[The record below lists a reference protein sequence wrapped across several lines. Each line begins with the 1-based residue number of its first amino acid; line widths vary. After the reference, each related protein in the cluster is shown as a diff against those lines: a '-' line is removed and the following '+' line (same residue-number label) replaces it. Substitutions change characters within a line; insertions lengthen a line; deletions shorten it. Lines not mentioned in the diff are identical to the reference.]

1 MALPD
6 SFLDELVA
14 RCDIVETVR
23 RYVPLKKSG
32 SNYFGLCPFHNEKT
46 PSFSVSPDKQIFHCF
61 GCGEG
66 GGVIQFVMK
75 IENLP
80 FLDAVRM
87 LAESAGMQMPSDRE
101 QSDEQRRA
109 RERMLSMNREAAR
122 WFHSLLWQKQGEAAL
137 AYFARRGLSKKTVT
151 TFGLGCSED
160 SWDSLLKHLTGLGYR
175 PGEIEKAG
183 LAVRGSGGGLYDRF
197 RGRVMF
203 PIIDVRGNVVG
214 FGGRVLDDSKP
225 KYLNSPETPVFHKNR
240 NLFALNIAKKS
251 KMGRLIL
258 AEGYM
263 DVIALHQ
270 AGFDC
275 AVASLGTALTD
286 EQAKLMTRYVKEVVI
301 CYDSDGA
308 GQKAAQR
315 AIDILNRAGLEVRV
329 LRVPGAK
336 DPDEYIKQNG
346 SEAFGLLLKK
356 PQTDGEY
363 RIAQLAAQYDLG
375 QDDGRIA
382 FLKAAVSMLSAM
394 PSRIEREI
402 YARGAARLAGISE
415 NAILT
420 EIERAMAQ
428 NRRRQKRETEKK
440 ALQPLRQVQPQERDL
455 RYQNPRSALCEEK
468 LLALVLQDQDFLDK
482 ARAKIAPEAFSSDFL
497 AKIYRKAVERRAQGL
512 EPSAAAC
519 MAGLQESEIRH
530 LSGVL
535 AEAVRSREPEKEM
548 DDYIG
553 TILFEYQKRTA
564 QDGDDLLRAA
574 ASRRREHEGG

>member
-14 RCDIVETVR
+14 RSDIVDIVQ

-32 SNYFGLCPFHNEKT
+32 SNYFGLCPFHNEKS

-66 GGVIQFVMK
+66 GGVIQFIMK
-75 IENLP
+75 IEGLP
-80 FLDAVRM
+80 FLDAVRL
-87 LAESAGMQMPSDRE
+87 LADRAGMQMPSDQE

-109 RERMLSMNREAAR
+109 RERMLAMNRETAR
-122 WFHSLLWQKQGEAAL
+122 YFHGLLQRGAEAQ
-137 AYFARRGLSKKTVT
+137 AYFARRGLSKRTVT
-151 TFGLGCSED
+151 NFGLGWAEN
-160 SWDSLLKHLTGLGYR
+160 SWDGLLKHLTGLGYR
-175 PGEIEKAG
+175 PAEIEKAG
-183 LAVRGSGGGLYDRF
+183 LAVRGGSGGLYDRF

-203 PIIDVRGNVVG
+203 PIIDVRGNVIG

-225 KYLNSPETPVFHKNR
+225 KYLNSPDTPVFHKNR
-240 NLFALNIAKKS
+240 NLFAMNIAKKS
-251 KMGRLIL
+251 KQGRLIL

-275 AVASLGTALTD
+275 AVASLGTSLTE
-286 EQAKLMTRYVKEVVI
+286 EQARLMTRYAKEVVI
-301 CYDSDGA
+301 CYDSDEA

-315 AIDILNRAGLEVRV
+315 AIDILNRAGMEVRV
-329 LRVPGAK
+329 LRIPGAK
-336 DPDEYIKQNG
+336 DPDEYIRENG

-363 RIAQLAAQYDLG
+363 RIAQLAAKFDLT

-382 FLKAAVSMLSAM
+382 FLKAAVTVLAAM
-394 PSRIEREI
+394 PNRIEREI
-402 YARGAARLAGISE
+402 YTRTAAHLAGLSESAVLAEVDRAAARSS
-415 NAILT
+415 
-420 EIERAMAQ
+420 R
-428 NRRRQKRETEKK
+428 RRRQETERK

-468 LLALVLQDQDFLDK
+468 LLALVLQDQEFLDK
-482 ARAKIAPEAFSSDFL
+482 AREKVRPDAFSSDFL
-497 AKIYRKAVERRAQGL
+497 AKIYQKAIERRMQGL

-519 MAGLQESEIRH
+519 MADLPESEVRH

-535 AEAVRSREPEKEM
+535 AETVRSREPEREM
-548 DDYIG
+548 NDYIS
-553 TILFEYQKRTA
+553 TILSEYEKRTE
-564 QDGDDLLRAA
+564 QDDDDLLRKA
-574 ASRRREHEGG
+574 ASRRRPREGG

>member
-14 RCDIVETVR
+14 RSDIVEIVQ

-32 SNYFGLCPFHNEKT
+32 SNYFGLCPFHNEKS

-80 FLDAVRM
+80 FLDAVRT
-87 LAESAGMQMPSDRE
+87 LADWAGMQMPTDRE
-101 QSDEQRRA
+101 QSDEQRRV
-109 RERMLSMNREAAR
+109 RERMLSMNRDAAR
-122 WFHSLLWQKQGEAAL
+122 YFHSLLWQEQGKEAL

-151 TFGLGCSED
+151 SFGLGYSENA
-160 SWDSLLKHLTGLGYR
+160 WDGLLKHLTGLGYR
-175 PGEIEKAG
+175 PNEMEKAG
-183 LAVRGSGGGLYDRF
+183 LAVRGRGGGLYDRF

-203 PIIDVRGNVVG
+203 PIIDVRGSVVG

-225 KYLNSPETPVFHKNR
+225 KYLNSPDTLVFHKNR
-240 NLFALNIAKKS
+240 NLFAMNLSKKS
-251 KMGRLIL
+251 KIGRLIL

-286 EQAKLMTRYVKEVVI
+286 EQAKLMTRYTKEVVI

-329 LRVPGAK
+329 LRIPGAK

-346 SEAFGLLLKK
+346 SEAFGLLLQK

-363 RIAQLAAQYDLG
+363 RIAQLAAQFDLE
-375 QDDGRIA
+375 QDDGRVA
-382 FLKAAVSMLSAM
+382 FLKAAVQTLSAM

-402 YARGAARLAGISE
+402 YARAAARQAGISE
-415 NAILT
+415 NAILA
-420 EIERAMAQ
+420 EIDRSMAQ
-428 NRRRQKRETEKK
+428 SRRRQKKEVEKK
-440 ALQPLRQVQPQERDL
+440 ALQPLRQVQPQEREL

-468 LLALVLQDQDFLDK
+468 LLALVLQDQEFLDK
-482 ARAKIAPEAFSSDFL
+482 ARVKIGPDAFSSDFL
-497 AKIYRKAVERRAQGL
+497 AKIYQKAIDRREQGL
-512 EPSAAAC
+512 ELSAAAC
-519 MAGLQESEIRH
+519 MAGLPDSEVRH

-535 AEAVRSREPEKEM
+535 SETVRSREPDREL
-548 DDYIG
+548 DDYIS

-564 QDGDDLLRAA
+564 WNDDDLLRRAA
-574 ASRRREHEGG
+574 DHRREHEGG